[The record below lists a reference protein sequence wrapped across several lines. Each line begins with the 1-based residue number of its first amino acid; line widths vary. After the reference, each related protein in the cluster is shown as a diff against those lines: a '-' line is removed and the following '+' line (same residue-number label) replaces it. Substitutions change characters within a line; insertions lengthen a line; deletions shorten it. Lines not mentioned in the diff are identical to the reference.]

1 MLDVFSLRL
10 ERMELQ
16 KRATYL
22 NIRFRLEGATEEVAA
37 KMVKLKEDVFAFEE
51 HLENI
56 EDAFNQHRDYEIFYE
71 QYNAVLD
78 YFNAKTLEGEEHF
91 IVLPEDVIE

>member
-1 MLDVFSLRL
+1 MKKVKQLYISYTDDDGHR
-10 ERMELQ
+10 
-16 KRATYL
+16 YL
-22 NIRFRLEGATEEVAA
+22 I
-37 KMVKLKEDVFAFEE
+37 KKEDVFAFEE

-56 EDAFNQHRDYEIFYE
+56 EDSFRQHRDYEIFYE

>member
-1 MLDVFSLRL
+1 MKKVKQLYICYTDDDGHR
-10 ERMELQ
+10 
-16 KRATYL
+16 YL
-22 NIRFRLEGATEEVAA
+22 I
-37 KMVKLKEDVFAFEE
+37 KKEDVFAFEE
-51 HLENI
+51 HLETI
-56 EDAFNQHRDYEIFYE
+56 EDSFRQHHDYEIFYE